1 MAEATAFQIDGVT
14 RLVLRGEFDLADYD
28 TLTAE
33 VQRIEALRPRVL
45 AIDLREVHYIDSSG
59 VRWLVEAHER
69 ARTSGLR
76 MLVIH
81 GAGDAVLR
89 VLRLCRLDEVL
100 DLIEDTP
107 APV

>member
-1 MAEATAFQIDGVT
+1 M
-14 RLVLRGEFDLADYD
+14 
-28 TLTAE
+28 
-33 VQRIEALRPRVL
+33 
-45 AIDLREVHYIDSSG
+45 
-59 VRWLVEAHER
+59 RWLVEAHER

-89 VLRLCRLDEVL
+89 VLRLCRLVEVL
-100 DLIEDTP
+100 DLIEDAP